1 MADPKNR
8 PEEEEDKVEAAYE
21 NISKKLESIRNGKT
35 PHEDDEPS
43 EGENESPKEIEDVEL
58 EEWKGPRKPDLTE
71 KEGDDEEEEDVE
83 LRKVKLKNLNRE
95 DDEEEEEEKDL
106 DGDEEDDEKPVIGR
120 REAQEEKGWEPEEN
134 DPLDEE
140 GGEDEEEEKDD
151 SKEKEAVEQEE
162 NEEEIENV
170 REPEEESNIRRPSES
185 FESEVRS
192 GFSEVEEEG
201 VQRRQPQPDSLD
213 DLTEDRPVRGSQDED
228 DYFIPSLKPTG
239 QRGVDSGIN
248 AERESF
254 GSSYGQRSS
263 MDNMQ
268 GSSNDPNNF
277 FSQHSQNQPVKR
289 ANKFH
294 LLILVLI
301 GIAVIGFTVYI
312 LKGGFGEIGLSGQP
326 SPSPSPVEQSPSP
339 TPTPTPEPDRAQ
351 YKVRI
356 LNGSGKTGL
365 AKTVSDKLKE
375 LGYQIDKT
383 GNATNSAF
391 TQTIVRVKA
400 EDESVIAQ
408 IIKDLAP
415 EFEASGNTS
424 LKDND
429 AADIEVILGAK

>member
-1 MADPKNR
+1 
-8 PEEEEDKVEAAYE
+8 
-21 NISKKLESIRNGKT
+21 
-35 PHEDDEPS
+35 
-43 EGENESPKEIEDVEL
+43 
-58 EEWKGPRKPDLTE
+58 
-71 KEGDDEEEEDVE
+71 
-83 LRKVKLKNLNRE
+83 
-95 DDEEEEEEKDL
+95 
-106 DGDEEDDEKPVIGR
+106 
-120 REAQEEKGWEPEEN
+120 
-134 DPLDEE
+134 
-140 GGEDEEEEKDD
+140 
-151 SKEKEAVEQEE
+151 
-162 NEEEIENV
+162 
-170 REPEEESNIRRPSES
+170 
-185 FESEVRS
+185 
-192 GFSEVEEEG
+192 
-201 VQRRQPQPDSLD
+201 
-213 DLTEDRPVRGSQDED
+213 
-228 DYFIPSLKPTG
+228 
-239 QRGVDSGIN
+239 
-248 AERESF
+248 
-254 GSSYGQRSS
+254 